1 MFKKKDIILIDI
13 CIYFFLILVDT
24 IRTLQQTTPNFKYN
38 LPLSRYWSGLTASVV
53 LTVPAFTTYMVA
65 YRQTKRELSPILGP
79 DALSNYIISGAV
91 AELASSFIWTPM
103 EVVKGRVQLA
113 NGNIKTPTTTPPLN
127 IATSVASAAT
137 GNIQPN
143 KHVNASTLKIIK
155 EIYKTDGGIKGFF
168 RGYWMG
174 IIVFVPHSIFWWT
187 TYEKSK
193 TFLVNHFLPE
203 GATNQ
208 DLTTTHIAI
217 ASVIGTTAATSA
229 ANFLDVV
236 KTRQQLAV
244 SDELKR
250 LRPDDSKS
258 VWIVARNL
266 IRENGIFRALVKG
279 LHIRLLHAL
288 PSGVL
293 SMVIVETLNPDV
305 SEKEI
310 IRQSFEEEGDLL

>member
-1 MFKKKDIILIDI
+1 M
-13 CIYFFLILVDT
+13 DT

-38 LPLSRYWSGLTASVV
+38 LPFKRYWSGLTASVV
-53 LTVPAFTTYMVA
+53 LTAPAFTAYMVA
-65 YRQTKRELSPILGP
+65 YRQTKRELTPILGS

-103 EVVKGRVQLA
+103 EVVKGRVQLS
-113 NGNIKTPTTTPPLN
+113 NGNVNTQTTTKTPPLN
-127 IATSVASAAT
+127 IAAGAAQQLNNNT
-137 GNIQPN
+137 T
-143 KHVNASTLKIIK
+143 KAHVNTSTIK
-155 EIYKTDGGIKGFF
+155 TIQEIYRTDGGIKGFF

-174 IIVFVPHSIFWWT
+174 IVVFVPHSIFWWT

-203 GATNQ
+203 GSTNH
-208 DLTTTHIAI
+208 DLTSTHIAI
-217 ASVIGTTAATSA
+217 ASIVGTTAATSA

-244 SDELKR
+244 SEELKK

-266 IRENGIFRALVKG
+266 IRENGVFRAMVKG

-310 IRQSFEEEGDLL
+310 IKQSFEEEGDLL